1 MSFSLFAFGVA
12 QEPIDG
18 ADDDFNQVDVLPFV
32 ESADIVGFGDAA
44 FVEDQVDGAGVVFD
58 VEPVADVLAFAVNG
72 QRSAVADVVD
82 EQRDQAFREI
92 DRARSCSSSWLRS
105 SASRRCRGRPAR
117 NGRMRL
123 WPPNRGVGGVAGLFG
138 EERTVELQRTIYFV
152 GRNMVEAF
160 PLPVTVPLF
169 LGGLQQGKRAHD
181 ISAGEGER
189 ILDRAIDVAFGGQV
203 DHSVDVVLAE

>member
-1 MSFSLFAFGVA
+1 MVHPFLVVEVPAHGLFDAFLELQRGFPAQFVFQFARIDGIPQVVSGTVGDVGDELLAFAFGVA

-82 EQRDQAFREI
+82 EQRDQEI

-123 WPPNRGVGGVAGLFG
+123 WPPNRGSGGRSGSL
-138 EERTVELQRTIYFV
+138 R
-152 GRNMVEAF
+152 
-160 PLPVTVPLF
+160 
-169 LGGLQQGKRAHD
+169 
-181 ISAGEGER
+181 
-189 ILDRAIDVAFGGQV
+189 
-203 DHSVDVVLAE
+203 